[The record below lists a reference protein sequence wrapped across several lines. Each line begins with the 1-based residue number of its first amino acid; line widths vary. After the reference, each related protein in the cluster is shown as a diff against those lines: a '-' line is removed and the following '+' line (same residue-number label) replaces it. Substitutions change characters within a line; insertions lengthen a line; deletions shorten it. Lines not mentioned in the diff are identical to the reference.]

1 MSKSAYH
8 SPFSAAGSP
17 FLQSVMSHQSIQRAK
32 RLHHHVYELRTYTAP
47 PGKLDALEARFRD
60 HTEAIFKRHGLVAI
74 GYWVPQ
80 DNKNN
85 QLIYIVDHKSKEDAT
100 KNWAAFQA
108 DDEWKKVQGKP
119 STEAGGPLT
128 YESSQ
133 NSVYMDP
140 TDFSQTEV
148 TCASY

>member
-1 MSKSAYH
+1 MSKSH
-8 SPFSAAGSP
+8 ILSFLCGGLAALGITMIVNAQAP
-17 FLQSVMSHQSIQRAK
+17 
-32 RLHHHVYELRTYTAP
+32 HHVYELRTYTAP

-108 DDEWKKVQGKP
+108 DDEWKKVRAE
-119 STEAGGPLT
+119 SEANGPLT
-128 YESSQ
+128 TKAPD
-133 NSVYMDP
+133 SVYMDP
-140 TDFSQTEV
+140 TDFSRLK
-148 TCASY
+148 